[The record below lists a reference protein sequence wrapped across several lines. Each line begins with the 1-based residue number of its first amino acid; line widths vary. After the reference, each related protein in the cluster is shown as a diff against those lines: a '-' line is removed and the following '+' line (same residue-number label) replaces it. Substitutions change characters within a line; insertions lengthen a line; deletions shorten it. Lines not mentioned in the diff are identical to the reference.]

1 VASLKAGQMEV
12 FYYEVAPHIL
22 IGAFLYS
29 HDWRPALL
37 CALAALSLS
46 SCGRAKAQIIP
57 RRYIGWCSF
66 RWKEITRPIT
76 TNRSPDSKASFR
88 GR

>member
-12 FYYEVAPHIL
+12 SYYEVAPHIL

-37 CALAALSLS
+37 CALAALFPLFLWARKSPDYASPLS
-46 SCGRAKAQIIP
+46 WMVLISMERVH
-57 RRYIGWCSF
+57 
-66 RWKEITRPIT
+66 T
-76 TNRSPDSKASFR
+76 TNHKKP
-88 GR
+88 